1 MKISV
6 LYFLFLLNISLY
18 AQNTTGGLEEGSFVL
33 RGRVKNAKEIWLAVS
48 HPISNQEFRIPVQQD
63 GRFEKKLPIIGCEDM
78 YLYLHQTII
87 CMVFPGDTIE
97 LEYDVRRQTYR
108 LSSPGSERN
117 RELQLDMVLNEG
129 MMVQEKAVVAYYD
142 DLFFQHK
149 GQYPGSDTLF
159 NRAKE
164 YVDAY
169 WKILDDFE
177 IKHGHLPHK
186 KNFQARSFYSL
197 AEKFAGDPVVYNDLF
212 PFCLED
218 KISDDFFEEFIFYG
232 EHFDP
237 FLHSCVRE
245 FCDRAFRTWLR
256 VQLWD
261 ITPEGIMK
269 MAQIAIPNPD
279 LFEAFC
285 MRLFYGE
292 GYNRHVP
299 LKQLAPDW
307 LSRQLKNHY
316 FRKELKRMV
325 KELSQFLQPG
335 EMAPDFTLKDQN
347 RKKVSLYDFRGK
359 YIYLDFWNTS
369 CVPCIA
375 EFPYSARLLKEN
387 PDFRDKIIFLS
398 VCIGRNEALWKQLLL
413 KHQVQGVCLYTDQL
427 TDQAIIPY
435 KVSAFPHYMLID
447 PEGRIISPYVLA
459 PAEVINHFAGE
470 ANYLERFVNYYLAM
484 RAEENG
490 KRRK

>member
-325 KELSQFLQPG
+325 KELSQFLQP
-335 EMAPDFTLKDQN
+335 
-347 RKKVSLYDFRGK
+347 
-359 YIYLDFWNTS
+359 
-369 CVPCIA
+369 C
-375 EFPYSARLLKEN
+375 
-387 PDFRDKIIFLS
+387 
-398 VCIGRNEALWKQLLL
+398 
-413 KHQVQGVCLYTDQL
+413 
-427 TDQAIIPY
+427 
-435 KVSAFPHYMLID
+435 
-447 PEGRIISPYVLA
+447 
-459 PAEVINHFAGE
+459 
-470 ANYLERFVNYYLAM
+470 
-484 RAEENG
+484 
-490 KRRK
+490 